1 MRPTAKCNRAQGICQ
16 QYLDVLTVHTHGR
29 NIPTVGKGFFER
41 RLFGG
46 VVQTKM
52 NMTIP
57 H

>member
-1 MRPTAKCNRAQGICQ
+1 MRPIAKCRRAQGICQ
-16 QYLDVLTVHTHGR
+16 QYLDVLTVHTLGEISR
-29 NIPTVGKGFFER
+29 RWVKAFFER

-57 H
+57 P